1 MNFKAESHH
10 FQLNKL
16 EQENEINE
24 KKNEEF
30 ETRLYL
36 KEREYVSKRLTY
48 EVYEEQV
55 NKLLKQS
62 DEIQNNIDNH
72 LIIERFQQD
81 LRQFSKELIKLKS
94 QSDAIQTRLHYFQ
107 QRKQELNEMRNEN
120 KKLTQ
125 EIQIAL
131 EDKILKENYFNR
143 IKNCRDIIRNIY
155 KCRTTNDLPQK
166 IFYDLPVKIK
176 DNEEGEKQNPPSK
189 NKK

>member
-1 MNFKAESHH
+1 LNFKAESHH

-30 ETRLYL
+30 ETRLHL

-48 EVYEEQV
+48 EVYEEQL

-62 DEIQNNIDNH
+62 DETENNIDNH

-81 LRQFSKELIKLKS
+81 LKQFSKELIKLKS

-120 KKLTQ
+120 KKLDQ
-125 EIQIAL
+125 EIKIAL

-189 NKK
+189 K

>member
-1 MNFKAESHH
+1 LNFKAESHH

>member
-48 EVYEEQV
+48 EVYEEQI

-62 DEIQNNIDNH
+62 DETQNNIDNH

-81 LRQFSKELIKLKS
+81 LKQLSKELIKLKS

-176 DNEEGEKQNPPSK
+176 DNEEGE
-189 NKK
+189 